1 MLSRFNFQRI
11 PKILQHQSGQIIPKR
26 LTFSKAGNGP
36 SYDGWTSKEG
46 GSKMAVALLGVV
58 AGTSSAIGINC

>member
-1 MLSRFNFQRI
+1 MLSRFSFQRI

-36 SYDGWTSKEG
+36 SYGWTSKEG